1 MDKVTG
7 KLTVFFE
14 DPFWVGIFER
24 SEGSKLSVAKAT
36 FGAEPRDYD
45 VYEFILEHY
54 YDLQF
59 SSAVKV
65 SVREESKNPKR
76 KQKNARKAMQE
87 KGIGTKSQQ
96 VLKQQHEQN
105 KKDHK
110 VNNREEKAAKEQ
122 RQFELKQQKKKEKR
136 RGALMSPLPA

>member
-1 MDKVTG
+1 MEKVTV
-7 KLTVFFE
+7 KLTVYFD

-24 SEGSKLSVAKAT
+24 SEGSKLSVAKVT

-59 SSAVKV
+59 SLTVKV
-65 SVREESKNPKR
+65 AVREEKRNPKR
-76 KQKNARKAMQE
+76 KQKDARKAMQE

-96 VLKQQHEQN
+96 VLKQQYEQN
-105 KKDHK
+105 KQDHK
-110 VNNREEKAAKEQ
+110 VQRREEKAAKVQ
-122 RQFELKQQKKKEKR
+122 RLIELKQQKKNAKR
-136 RGALMSPLPA
+136 RGH

>member
-1 MDKVTG
+1 MDKVTE
-7 KLTVFFE
+7 KLTVYFD

-24 SEGSKLSVAKAT
+24 SEGSKLSVAKVT

-59 SSAVKV
+59 SLTVKV
-65 SVREESKNPKR
+65 AVSEEKRNPKR
-76 KQKNARKAMQE
+76 KQKDARKAMQE

-96 VLKQQHEQN
+96 VLKQQYEQN
-105 KKDHK
+105 KQEHSR
-110 VNNREEKAAKEQ
+110 NGSIIFN
-122 RQFELKQQKKKEKR
+122 
-136 RGALMSPLPA
+136 

>member
-7 KLTVFFE
+7 KLTVYFD
-14 DPFWVGIFER
+14 DPFWVGIFEIN
-24 SEGSKLSVAKAT
+24 EGNNLSVAKVT
-36 FGAEPRDYD
+36 FGSEPENYD

-54 YDLQF
+54 CDLQF

-76 KQKNARKAMQE
+76 KQKDARKAMQE

-96 VLKQQHEQN
+96 VLKQQYEQN
-105 KKDHK
+105 KQDHK
-110 VNNREEKAAKEQ
+110 VQKREEKAAKV
-122 RQFELKQQKKKEKR
+122 
-136 RGALMSPLPA
+136 

>member
-1 MDKVTG
+1 MDKVTV

-14 DPFWVGIFER
+14 NPFWVGIFER
-24 SEGSKLSVAKAT
+24 SEGSKLSVAKVT

-59 SSAVKV
+59 SLTVKV
-65 SVREESKNPKR
+65 AVREEKRNPKR
-76 KQKNARKAMQE
+76 KQKDARKAMQE

-96 VLKQQHEQN
+96 VLKQQYEQN
-105 KKDHK
+105 KQDHK
-110 VNNREEKAAKEQ
+110 VQKREEKAAKVQ
-122 RQFELKQQKKKEKR
+122 RLFELKQQKKKAKR
-136 RGALMSPLPA
+136 RGR

>member
-1 MDKVTG
+1 MEKVTV
-7 KLTVFFE
+7 KLTVYFD

-24 SEGSKLSVAKAT
+24 SEGSKLSVAKVT

-59 SSAVKV
+59 SLTVKV
-65 SVREESKNPKR
+65 AVREEKRNPKR
-76 KQKNARKAMQE
+76 KQKDARKAMQE

-96 VLKQQHEQN
+96 VLKQQYEQN
-105 KKDHK
+105 KQDHK
-110 VNNREEKAAKEQ
+110 VQRREEKAAKVQ
-122 RQFELKQQKKKEKR
+122 RLFELKQQKKKAKR
-136 RGALMSPLPA
+136 RGH

>member
-1 MDKVTG
+1 MEKVTG
-7 KLTVFFE
+7 KLTVYFD
-14 DPFWVGIFER
+14 DPFWVGIFEIN
-24 SEGSKLSVAKAT
+24 EGNNLSVAKVT
-36 FGAEPRDYD
+36 FGAEPENYD

-96 VLKQQHEQN
+96 VLKQQYEQN
-105 KKDHK
+105 KQDHK
-110 VNNREEKAAKEQ
+110 VKKREEKAAKVQ
-122 RQFELKQQKKKEKR
+122 RLFELKQQKKKAKR
-136 RGALMSPLPA
+136 RGR

>member
-1 MDKVTG
+1 MAKVTV
-7 KLTVFFE
+7 KLTVFFA

-24 SEGSKLSVAKAT
+24 REGSKLSVAKVT

-59 SSAVKV
+59 SLAVKV
-65 SVREESKNPKR
+65 AVREEKRNPKR

-87 KGIGTKSQQ
+87 KGIGTKFQQ
-96 VLKQQHEQN
+96 VLKQQYEQN
-105 KKDHK
+105 KQDHK
-110 VNNREEKAAKEQ
+110 VKKREEKAAKVQ
-122 RQFELKQQKKKEKR
+122 RLFELKQQKKKAKR
-136 RGALMSPLPA
+136 RGR

>member
-1 MDKVTG
+1 MDKVTE

-24 SEGSKLSVAKAT
+24 SEGSKLSVAKVT

-59 SSAVKV
+59 SLTVKV
-65 SVREESKNPKR
+65 AVREEKRNPKR
-76 KQKNARKAMQE
+76 KQKDARKAMQE

-136 RGALMSPLPA
+136 RGH